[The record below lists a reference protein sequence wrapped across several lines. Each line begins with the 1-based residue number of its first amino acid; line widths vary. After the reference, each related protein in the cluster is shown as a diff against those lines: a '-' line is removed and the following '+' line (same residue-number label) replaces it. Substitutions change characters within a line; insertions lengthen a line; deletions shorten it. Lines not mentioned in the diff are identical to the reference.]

1 MPISLFGGHVYDFF
15 SGIVLKM
22 EQKSTIDCYDENGA
36 LVKMYVNHSEHL
48 VASEP
53 FK

>member
-1 MPISLFGGHVYDFF
+1 
-15 SGIVLKM
+15 M

-53 FK
+53 IK